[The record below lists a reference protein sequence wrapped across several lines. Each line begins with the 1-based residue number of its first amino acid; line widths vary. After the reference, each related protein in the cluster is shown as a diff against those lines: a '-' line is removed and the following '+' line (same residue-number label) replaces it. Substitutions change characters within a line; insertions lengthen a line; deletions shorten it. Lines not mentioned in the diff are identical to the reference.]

1 LQVFISAVGF
11 GLVTAALLA
20 ISAVG
25 FTLQFSVTNVLN
37 LAFGSVM
44 TGSGFI
50 AYGLNIGGMNIWLA
64 MVVAALG
71 GGVISVLMNSL
82 LYGPFIRHGTNL
94 FGMVIVTISTAVISD
109 HVIEAAVGPS
119 FFSYNAPSGRALHFL
134 DFLLTRQ
141 DLTIIGIAVA
151 VTLATQLALARTRVG
166 KSMRGLSVNAP
177 LARACGIP
185 TRRIVALAW
194 FASGVMAGLAGVALF
209 IETSTF
215 SATTGSDFLIVTIAA
230 AVVGGIGSA
239 RGAVLGALVIGIV
252 TEVGAAYWDPQLKDV
267 LAFAVL
273 IVVLLVRPQGL
284 FSQLATERAVVG

>member
-1 LQVFISAVGF
+1 MEVFVSAVGF

-44 TGSGFI
+44 TGAGFV
-50 AYGLNIGGMNIWLA
+50 AYGLNLSGMNIWLA
-64 MVVAALG
+64 MIIAALC
-71 GGVISVLMNSL
+71 GGVISVLMNTL
-82 LYGPFIRHGTNL
+82 LYGPFIRHGMTL

-119 FFSYNAPSGRALHFL
+119 FFSYNAPAGKALHFA

-141 DLTIIGIAVA
+141 DLTVIAIAVV
-151 VTLATQLALARTRVG
+151 VTLVTQLTLQRTRLG
-166 KSMRGLSVNAP
+166 KSMRGLSVNP
-177 LARACGIP
+177 SLARACGIP
-185 TRRIVALAW
+185 TRRIVNFAW
-194 FASGVMAGLAGVALF
+194 FGSGVMAGLGGVALF
-209 IETSTF
+209 LESSTF
-215 SATTGSDFLIVTIAA
+215 SATTGSDFLIVIIAA
-230 AVVGGIGSA
+230 AVLGGIGSA
-239 RGAVLGALVIGIV
+239 RGAVLGALIVGIV

-273 IVVLLVRPQGL
+273 ILVLLVRPQGL
-284 FSQLATERAVVG
+284 FPQLATERAVVG

>member
-1 LQVFISAVGF
+1 
-11 GLVTAALLA
+11 
-20 ISAVG
+20 
-25 FTLQFSVTNVLN
+25 
-37 LAFGSVM
+37 
-44 TGSGFI
+44 
-50 AYGLNIGGMNIWLA
+50 MNIWLA
-64 MVVAALG
+64 MVLAALC
-71 GGVISVLMNSL
+71 GGVISLLMNTL
-82 LYGPFIRHGTNL
+82 LYGPFIRHGMNL

-119 FFSYNAPSGRALHFL
+119 FFSYNAPAGRALHFL

-141 DLTIIGIAVA
+141 DLAIIGIAVA
-151 VTLATQLALARTRVG
+151 VTLVTQLALQYTRIG

-185 TRRIVALAW
+185 TRRVVAIAW
-194 FASGVMAGLAGVALF
+194 FASGVMAGLGGVALF

-215 SATTGSDFLIVTIAA
+215 SATTGSSFLILIIAA

-239 RGAVLGALVIGIV
+239 RGAVLGALVVGVV

-267 LAFAVL
+267 LAFGVL

-284 FSQLATERAVVG
+284 FSQLATEKAVVG

>member
-1 LQVFISAVGF
+1 MEIFVSAVGF
-11 GLVTAALLA
+11 GLVTASLLA

-50 AYGLNIGGMNIWLA
+50 AYGLNGTGMNIWLA
-64 MVVAALG
+64 MMIAALC
-71 GGVISVLMNSL
+71 GGVISVLMNAL
-82 LYGPFIRHGTNL
+82 LYGPFIRHGMNL
-94 FGMVIVTISTAVISD
+94 FGMVIVTISTAVICD
-109 HVIEAAVGPS
+109 HIIEAAVGPS
-119 FFSYNAPSGRALHFL
+119 FFSYNASPGRALDL
-134 DFLLTRQ
+134 ADFLLTRQ
-141 DLTIIGIAVA
+141 ELTIIGIAVV
-151 VTLATQLALARTRVG
+151 VTVVTQLTLQRTRLG
-166 KSMRGLSVNAP
+166 KSMRGLSVNP
-177 LARACGIP
+177 SLAQACGIP
-185 TRRIVALAW
+185 TRRIVTVAW
-194 FASGVMAGLAGVALF
+194 FGSGVMAGLGGVSLF
-209 IETSTF
+209 LETSTF
-215 SATTGSDFLIVTIAA
+215 SATTGSDYLIVIIAA

-239 RGAVLGALVIGIV
+239 RGAVLGALAVGIV